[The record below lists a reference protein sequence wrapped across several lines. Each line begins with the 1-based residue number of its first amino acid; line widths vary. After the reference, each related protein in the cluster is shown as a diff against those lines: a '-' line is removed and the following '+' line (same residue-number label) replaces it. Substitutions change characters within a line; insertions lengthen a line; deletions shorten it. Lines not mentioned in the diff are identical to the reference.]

1 MDAICKL
8 GFGVEINSLA
18 NTNSG
23 AEASFAKAF
32 DSANAMLLW
41 RYLDIAWKIKRYFN
55 IGAEVTMKE
64 SIKTVDDFVYKIIQ
78 KRRQEISVQNNDVR
92 ECPHQS

>member
-32 DSANAMLLW
+32 DTASSMLLW
-41 RYLDIAWKIKRYFN
+41 RYV
-55 IGAEVTMKE
+55 EVAMKE
-64 SIKTVDDFVYKIIQ
+64 NIKTVDGFVYNAIETRRHEIPLQHNHVIQ
-78 KRRQEISVQNNDVR
+78 NPQ
-92 ECPHQS
+92 

>member
-32 DSANAMLLW
+32 DTASSMLLW
-41 RYLDIAWKIKRYFN
+41 RYADLTWKLKRYFN
-55 IGAEVTMKE
+55 IGAEVAMKE
-64 SIKTVDDFVYKIIQ
+64 NIKTVDDFVCKVIQ
-78 KRRQEISVQNNDVR
+78 KRRQEISVQNNYVR